1 MEINQL
7 VQRLLRKHKTN
18 CPYRLARALN
28 IEVWFEDLGE
38 GTRGMFRRTL
48 RRKYIVI
55 HSGLSENWKRV
66 ICAHE
71 LGHALLH
78 PGISR
83 FWLDEHT
90 FFFVGRYERE
100 ANNFA
105 VQLLT
110 AMDSMES
117 DDDTVFKLFMRNGVP
132 EELIEFYI

>member
-1 MEINQL
+1 MEINRL
-7 VQRLLRKHKTN
+7 IRRLLRKHKTN
-18 CPYRLARALN
+18 CPYRLAAALN

-55 HSGLSENWKRV
+55 HSGLSEAWKRV

-71 LGHALLH
+71 LAHALLH

-83 FWLDEHT
+83 FWMDEHT

-100 ANNFA
+100 ANYFA
-105 VQLLT
+105 VRLLT
-110 AMDSMES
+110 SG
-117 DDDTVFKLFMRNGVP
+117 DTVEDGDTVYNLFHRNGIP
-132 EELIEFYI
+132 DEMIQFYI